1 MDFLLYN
8 IGELATLSH
17 GDVSKPLSGM
27 EMSERENLLLEPGY
41 SILVSEGSI
50 IKISPEQELL
60 EEYAPDMEDG
70 KSAQIKLLDVDGNA
84 IIPGLVD
91 CHTHLLWSGDRSD
104 EIRLRQ
110 NGLSYQ
116 EISKQGGGITKTV
129 EATRNASQEKLESI
143 GRSNLSQSSNYGTT
157 TIEAKS
163 GYGLSV
169 ESEIKI
175 LKATNSLSGDNQ
187 NILPTWLGAHDFPKD
202 KKVDEYM
209 DELINEQLP
218 LIAEKGLAKWIDVF
232 CEPGWFNLEQ
242 TETLVKSA
250 YKFGLKSRL
259 HVDEFVDSGGLSLA
273 AELKSCSA
281 DHVGFSNDDSRD
293 KANKSGT
300 MQVFLPG
307 TPYVLGKHLGNGII
321 DCIENNWIFSLA
333 TDFNPN
339 CQSLSLPFVSSL
351 ATHRIGIDPLTALV
365 ACTRNPASTLNS
377 EMKSCVGSLYD
388 GGPADFNI
396 LNSRYVDYWCQT
408 PGVSPISKTYFSGNI
423 VKP

>member
-1 MDFLLYN
+1 MGVILGIESTAHTFSFGGVYTNGETIPSSSALFRPEKGGIHPREAADHHSLLSGELFNEFISKNQIPINQIDAIAFSQGPGLGPCLRVGASVARSLSEKIGKPLVGVNHCVAHIEIGRLQTGCEDPVLLY
-8 IGELATLSH
+8 
-17 GDVSKPLSGM
+17 VS
-27 EMSERENLLLEPGY
+27 
-41 SILVSEGSI
+41 
-50 IKISPEQELL
+50 
-60 EEYAPDMEDG
+60 
-70 KSAQIKLLDVDGNA
+70 
-84 IIPGLVD
+84 
-91 CHTHLLWSGDRSD
+91 
-104 EIRLRQ
+104 
-110 NGLSYQ
+110 
-116 EISKQGGGITKTV
+116 GGITKTV

-307 TPYVLGKHLGNGII
+307 TPYVLGKHLG
-321 DCIENNWIFSLA
+321 
-333 TDFNPN
+333 
-339 CQSLSLPFVSSL
+339 LSLI
-351 ATHRIGIDPLTALV
+351 HI
-365 ACTRNPASTLNS
+365 
-377 EMKSCVGSLYD
+377 
-388 GGPADFNI
+388 
-396 LNSRYVDYWCQT
+396 
-408 PGVSPISKTYFSGNI
+408 
-423 VKP
+423 